1 MSNPRGNTGRILGGS
16 HSLLRRIPR
25 GFSKLG
31 MLIELAGW
39 AAPQGG
45 VIPTCMTFPRAL
57 VLVALLLVSAFV
69 LFYGRTLNT
78 SSAWKSALSSTPV
91 MAWLMSKVES
101 DPVHTLNKKA
111 VETLVKDYRLMLDT
125 SNARR
130 MSRDVF
136 LRDHKEFDFNVPPV
150 SNHDGDGV
158 AVILLFSLCFEPLE
172 RT

>member
-1 MSNPRGNTGRILGGS
+1 
-16 HSLLRRIPR
+16 
-25 GFSKLG
+25 
-31 MLIELAGW
+31 
-39 AAPQGG
+39 
-45 VIPTCMTFPRAL
+45 
-57 VLVALLLVSAFV
+57 
-69 LFYGRTLNT
+69 
-78 SSAWKSALSSTPV
+78 

-150 SNHDGDGV
+150 SNHDGDDV
-158 AVILLFSLCFEPLE
+158 AVILLFSLFFEPLE